1 MVTKLELKN
10 VTKTYGKTKVISD
23 MSLVIEEGE
32 FFVVLGPS
40 GTGKSTLLKLIVGIE
55 QPDSGKV
62 FIDGKDVTRLP
73 PNKRN
78 IAMVFQN
85 YALYPNMTV
94 YQNISFPLKMHR
106 IANAKQK
113 AIDVAAKLNISDILN
128 KKVTQISGGQQQRVA
143 LARAIVRDPAIFLLD
158 EPLSNLDARVRYTAR
173 SELKKLQQE
182 LGQSF
187 LFVTHDQ
194 KEAEALGDRIGVLHS
209 GKFEQISSY
218 KTLYESPAT
227 PWIGDFVGDFPMNL
241 IGNIGFRPEWVS
253 VGEGQ
258 YSMVVDSQETIGDV
272 VFLHG
277 LMDDGN
283 RVILK
288 GRGTENYGSI
298 VKFSVTR
305 HIVFEASQFDS
316 TMSDQKLS

>member
-1 MVTKLELKN
+1 MTAKLELRN
-10 VTKTYGKTKVISD
+10 VTKTYGKTNVISD
-23 MSLVIEEGE
+23 MSLTVEEGE

-55 QPDSGKV
+55 QPDKGKV

-94 YQNISFPLKMHR
+94 YQNIAFPLKMHR
-106 IANAKQK
+106 IANPKQK
-113 AIDVAAKLNISDILN
+113 VIDISAKLNISDILN
-128 KKVTQISGGQQQRVA
+128 KRVTQISGGQQQRVA
-143 LARAIVRDPAIFLLD
+143 LARAIVRNPSIFLLD

-209 GKFEQISSY
+209 GKFEQIATY
-218 KTLYESPAT
+218 KDMYENPST
-227 PWIGDFVGDFPMNL
+227 PWIGDFVGDFPMNF
-241 IGNIGFRPEWVS
+241 IGRMGFRPEWTT
-253 VGEGQ
+253 VGSGE
-258 YSMVVDSQETIGDV
+258 YSMTVDSEESIGDV

-277 LMDDGN
+277 SMDDGN
-283 RVILK
+283 RMILK
-288 GRGTENYGSI
+288 SSVREKPGNSI
-298 VKFSVTR
+298 KFSITR
-305 HIVFEASQFDS
+305 HIAFEQNQSKSIA
-316 TMSDQKLS
+316 

>member
-1 MVTKLELKN
+1 MTAKLELRN
-10 VTKTYGKTKVISD
+10 VTKTYGKTNVISD
-23 MSLVIEEGE
+23 MSLTVEEGE

-55 QPDSGKV
+55 QPDKGKV

-94 YQNISFPLKMHR
+94 YQNIAFPLKMHR
-106 IANAKQK
+106 IANPKQK
-113 AIDVAAKLNISDILN
+113 VIDISAKLNISDILN
-128 KKVTQISGGQQQRVA
+128 KRVTQISGGQQQRVA
-143 LARAIVRDPAIFLLD
+143 LARAIVRNPSIFLLD

-209 GKFEQISSY
+209 GKFEQIATY
-218 KTLYESPAT
+218 KDMYENPST
-227 PWIGDFVGDFPMNL
+227 PWIGDFVGDFPMNF
-241 IGNIGFRPEWVS
+241 IGRMGFRPEWTT
-253 VGEGQ
+253 VGSGE
-258 YSMVVDSQETIGDV
+258 YSMTVDSEESIGDV

-277 LMDDGN
+277 SMDDGN
-283 RVILK
+283 RMILK
-288 GRGTENYGSI
+288 SSVREKPGNSI
-298 VKFSVTR
+298 KFSITR
-305 HIVFEASQFDS
+305 HIVFEQNQSKSIA
-316 TMSDQKLS
+316 